1 MQKSRASMVAV
12 VVGMKTGEGKHRI
25 NARRHRTST
34 PLINYARISVTKAL
48 NSKTLPK
55 QPI

>member
-25 NARRHRTST
+25 NARGRNFH
-34 PLINYARISVTKAL
+34 PAN
-48 NSKTLPK
+48 
-55 QPI
+55 